1 MLARTHLAFGFL
13 AALAALPFAN
23 AGNKFI
29 FFGLVLL
36 GALLPDIDQPNSR
49 ISSKIPVIPNIINF
63 FSKHRGI
70 FHTLFLAVLIP
81 GIIWY
86 FAGRNYGIAIFAGY
100 LSHLII
106 DGFTKSGINFLHP
119 LSNLRL
125 SGFIKTGG
133 FGEHII
139 LAIILVLIIFKI
151 V

>member
-1 MLARTHLAFGFL
+1 MLAKTHLAFGFL
-13 AALAALPFAN
+13 TALLAYPFLN

-29 FFGLVLL
+29 FFALVLL
-36 GALLPDIDQPNSR
+36 GALLPDIDQPNSK
-49 ISSKIPVIPNIINF
+49 ISNKIPIIPNIINF

-70 FHTLFLAVLIP
+70 FHTIFMAILIP
-81 GIIWY
+81 GLIWY
-86 FAGRNYGIAIFAGY
+86 FAGRSYGIALFAGY
-100 LSHLII
+100 LSHLIT
-106 DGFTKSGINFLHP
+106 DGFTKSGISFLHP

-139 LAIILVLIIFKI
+139 FAIILVLIIFKI